1 MNNSESSYFKTKK
14 SYIKYKTSI
23 KETLKKYKKELIKRK
38 TQKNNNILNKNLGK
52 EIINC
57 YNKNGEETADNL
69 RNLIIKNIDN
79 KKFEKYEKDFIS
91 FDKSVQGKSGAVVGY
106 LKSEPNK
113 VVKFYFNKTKPNYY
127 NYFNTTKCLKI
138 NNNVNEVFAN
148 NILSNLELLNVFTK
162 EELDVIKPYI
172 LQLKD
177 SGFADK
183 GSYIVIPLVGFEYKV
198 DNTIK
203 KYITNFTDIIVL
215 NHKILLDKAIQEEN
229 YEIIKLYDQ
238 YLSSLLTNFF
248 NVIKLLQEKIEYIH
262 TDFKLNNIFVSRQIN
277 NNPEFNELKNYG
289 FEIDFI
295 PIISDLEKSIYKI
308 NGIRSITIPRKPL
321 KVKFVDKFGYG
332 LIYHVRYKCKIKFL
346 KICPKFKSSDYDI
359 IFMIVNL
366 LVILNRNKTKNIEE
380 INNYLNKTL
389 EIIQTTININNDEL
403 KILLNIINEHI
414 FNDDN
419 HTGLYLNNIIT
430 EICKKL

>member
-1 MNNSESSYFKTKK
+1 MNNSELSYFKTKK

-23 KETLKKYKKELIKRK
+23 KETLKKYKKELIK

-57 YNKNGEETADNL
+57 YNKNAKETANNL

-91 FDKSVQGKSGAVVGY
+91 FDNSQQGRSGAVVGY

-113 VVKFYFNKTKPNYY
+113 VVKFYFNTTKPNYY
-127 NYFNTTKCLKI
+127 NYFNTIKCLKI

-148 NILSNLELLNVFTK
+148 NILNNLELLNVFTK
-162 EELDVIKPYI
+162 KEIKEIKQYI
-172 LQLKD
+172 LQIKD

-183 GSYIVIPLVGFEYKV
+183 GSYIVMPLIGFEYKI
-198 DNTIK
+198 DNTIQ
-203 KYITNFTDIIVL
+203 KYIINFTDIIVL
-215 NHKILLDKAIQEEN
+215 NHKILLDKAIKGEN
-229 YEIIKLYDQ
+229 YEIIKLYDE
-238 YLSSLLTNFF
+238 YLSSLLTKFF

-277 NNPEFNELKNYG
+277 NNPEYNELKNYG

-295 PIISDLEKSIYKI
+295 PIIADLEKSIYKI

-321 KVKFVDKFGYG
+321 KVKFLDIFSYG

-403 KILLNIINEHI
+403 EILLNIINEHI